1 MDYKK
6 VIQENIEILKRH
18 GIKKQMIIWVEELSE
33 LTKVICKWSRA
44 YDELEGDIT
53 PQLLSDFHDEITDVT
68 ISLDQIK
75 YAIGFM
81 EDALMKKY
89 EEKVNRQNRR
99 DGI

>member
-6 VIQENIEILKRH
+6 IIQENIEILKRH
-18 GIKKQMIIWVEELSE
+18 GIKDQMIIWIEEFSE
-33 LTKVICKWSRA
+33 LTKVICKWYRV
-44 YDELEGDIT
+44 YDELEGEIT
-53 PQLLSDFHDEITDVT
+53 QQLLSDFHDEITDAT

-89 EEKVNRQNRR
+89 EEKVNRQNKR